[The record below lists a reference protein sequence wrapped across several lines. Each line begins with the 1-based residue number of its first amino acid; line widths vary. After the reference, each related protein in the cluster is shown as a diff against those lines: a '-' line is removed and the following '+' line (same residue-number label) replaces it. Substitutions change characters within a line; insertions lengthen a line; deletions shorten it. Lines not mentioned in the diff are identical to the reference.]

1 VKLRGVLATVTEL
14 RGDAIG
20 RGSELAREE
29 SGRGEKKGLSGGFIG
44 RVEAVRAGVNA
55 WASTRGVK
63 ALLDDLLYS
72 SVEGRSE
79 GGVLVAVLDSC
90 ARKEKE
96 PFPCVP
102 LKKMAFSYRP
112 LKSSFLPRCH
122 DTLFLCL
129 PSHFVH
135 VLFVFDRLTTLAG
148 GTWVEICPCYPLTQ
162 RGI

>member
-79 GGVLVAVLDSC
+79 GGVLVAVLDSL
-90 ARKEKE
+90 REE
-96 PFPCVP
+96 GER
-102 LKKMAFSYRP
+102 AFSMCTI
-112 LKSSFLPRCH
+112 KK
-122 DTLFLCL
+122 DGLFLQATKK
-129 PSHFVH
+129 FV
-135 VLFVFDRLTTLAG
+135 LT
-148 GTWVEICPCYPLTQ
+148 
-162 RGI
+162 